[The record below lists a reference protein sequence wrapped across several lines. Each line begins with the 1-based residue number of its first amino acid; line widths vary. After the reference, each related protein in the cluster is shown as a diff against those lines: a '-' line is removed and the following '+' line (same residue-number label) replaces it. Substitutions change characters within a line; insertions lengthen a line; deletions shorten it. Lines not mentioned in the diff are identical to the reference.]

1 MNVDVTVNGRP
12 WTIGVEPA
20 EREGTYTVTV
30 GGKSRLVDASWID
43 ADTLSLIDGRSAHEI
58 RMHLRGDTGSVGVE
72 LSGRLYDAV
81 VSDARLRAPS
91 AGAGMSGELRESIRV
106 SGSPGAAKSPSVS
119 HAIRAPMPGRVVR
132 VLVGVGDRVAA
143 RQGVVVVE
151 AMKMENELRTPSEGT
166 VTQVSVAAGSTVDTG
181 TVLLVIAD

>member
-12 WTIGVEPA
+12 WTVGVEPA
-20 EREGTYTVTV
+20 EREGTFTVTV
-30 GGKSRLVDASWID
+30 GGKIRLIDASWID
-43 ADTLSLIDGRSAHEI
+43 AETLSLIDGHSAHEI
-58 RMHLRGDTGSVGVE
+58 RMHLRGDTGLVGVE
-72 LSGRLYDAV
+72 LGGRVYEAA
-81 VSDARLRAPS
+81 VSDARLRTRS
-91 AGAGMSGELRESIRV
+91 AGASGELREPIRV
-106 SGSPGAAKSPSVS
+106 SGSPGAAKSSSVS

-181 TVLLVIAD
+181 TVLLVIAH